1 MSQVT
6 SIDNMGFDLQN
17 IYFIETE
24 RDLKYKYFEVAFT
37 KIEGCLYIKHLS
49 YNLKAFPICYIEESF

>member
-17 IYFIETE
+17 VYFIETE

-37 KIEGCLYIKHLS
+37 K
-49 YNLKAFPICYIEESF
+49 LKVAYT